1 MADTLQLHV
10 DPIGAPSHGPGQG
23 PAGLAMPPR
32 LQLRDPSASFGA
44 PPQGA
49 HPAMPQGMPAAP
61 ATPDNPE
68 APSPQLTRDGIEMEA
83 EATRPAAGGPIQLF
97 PSARMTARTPYLGGA
112 VGPDV
117 RGPVTSAEVGATIAQ
132 VGNEDLNA
140 QLRAAI
146 ELGPTV

>member
-1 MADTLQLHV
+1 
-10 DPIGAPSHGPGQG
+10 
-23 PAGLAMPPR
+23 
-32 LQLRDPSASFGA
+32 
-44 PPQGA
+44 
-49 HPAMPQGMPAAP
+49 MPQGMPAAP

-146 ELGPTV
+146 EHGPDGLTPHASVHLEGKAGPVHVEIDGDVTPQGQEVSVGIGGRF